1 MPDHVD
7 VLIRSEFSSGEL
19 RPGTL
24 ALWPHRAVTEGAEV
38 STGLLLKYTRTTCVF
53 CHYCTGVF
61 LDLLSSSCPHLHPE
75 HDKVLPCR
83 GCVTSSQVQKFRLS
97 S

>member
-7 VLIRSEFSSGEL
+7 VLIRSEFASGEL

-24 ALWPHRAVTEGAEV
+24 ALMTHRAVTEGAEGSHGHSCLKAQNNLCVLSLLHNIVFGSPVFFVPSTFMQSMTKCPAEGV
-38 STGLLLKYTRTTCVF
+38 SPAHKY
-53 CHYCTGVF
+53 
-61 LDLLSSSCPHLHPE
+61 
-75 HDKVLPCR
+75 
-83 GCVTSSQVQKFRLS
+83 KFRLS

>member
-53 CHYCTGVF
+53 CHYSCLLHAPTFIQSMTKCCPAEGVS
-61 LDLLSSSCPHLHPE
+61 LAHKYRNSD
-75 HDKVLPCR
+75 
-83 GCVTSSQVQKFRLS
+83 
-97 S
+97 